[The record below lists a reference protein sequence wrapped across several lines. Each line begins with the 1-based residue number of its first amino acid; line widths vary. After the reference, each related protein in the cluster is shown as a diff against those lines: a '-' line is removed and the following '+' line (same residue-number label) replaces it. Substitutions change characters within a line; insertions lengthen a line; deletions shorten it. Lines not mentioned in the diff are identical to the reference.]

1 MKIIQ
6 IPKAKAEAREDFV
19 VDVEVVPPR
28 RPLVVHAGK
37 RYINLRPSDL
47 SLYALGRGRAGR
59 MLPRGFQRADRL
71 EVRSA

>member
-6 IPKAKAEAREDFV
+6 IPKAKAEIREDFV
-19 VDVEVVPPR
+19 VDIEVVPPR
-28 RPLVVHAGK
+28 RPLTVHAGR

-47 SLYALGRGRAGR
+47 AHYALGRGRTGR